1 VGFSRDVDE
10 SVRMRIAGLEGV
22 LSAVKSNP
30 RQLVVRFN
38 VGNNAQ
44 EKLLEQI
51 ATMKVGATSLRE
63 TTSGLE
69 DAYLSLVKETL

>member
-1 VGFSRDVDE
+1 
-10 SVRMRIAGLEGV
+10 
-22 LSAVKSNP
+22 
-30 RQLVVRFN
+30 LVVRFS

-44 EKLLEQI
+44 ERLFEQI